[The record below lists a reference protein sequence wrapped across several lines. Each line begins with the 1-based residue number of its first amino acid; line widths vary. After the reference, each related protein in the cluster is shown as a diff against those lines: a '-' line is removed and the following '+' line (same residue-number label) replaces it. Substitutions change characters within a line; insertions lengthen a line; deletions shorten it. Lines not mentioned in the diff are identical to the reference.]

1 MKILIV
7 ENPRP
12 LTMEHYN
19 DVANAPLSAS
29 LNSGYALAIAGRAGW
44 EGAYLDLSDC
54 RDDEAVMAE
63 MILSEQADMI
73 LIHWVYAWGNEHV
86 LRNVLHILE
95 KDRRSAI
102 GAFGM
107 FPSFAYRPLSDF
119 APQLDFILVG
129 EFEATLDELLS
140 NYSLKRNISS
150 MPGLY
155 RAGGELVRREL
166 IADLSIL
173 PIPDDTGTNC
183 RYPTMNIAA
192 GRGCYGDCSFC
203 FINRYYGCGRRR
215 ERSVASFLH
224 ELEER
229 LKRRPVN
236 SIYFVDPTFI
246 GRDENQSGRVL
257 EISSILKCK
266 GLPFGF
272 ETRVDTIDEELI
284 GKLAKNGASSVF
296 LGIESGS
303 EAALKR
309 INKRISLNQIKGA
322 VRAVQDSGIF
332 LSVGFIMFE
341 PDSTLSELVDNYR
354 LLEELGLLK
363 HHDQTVNMLYH
374 SQIVLYGSGAWFRFA
389 ELGRLIQD
397 ERLPFEAGYRFLHA
411 DVARVCRAMRALSC
425 EYFRLMDHLYRTQGI
440 AGSDQF
446 ACCHARTPP
455 GVDGDRLNLTLK
467 ESFLAFVR
475 QAGRLGVKQFK
486 NLELKF
492 LDELRSCFPV

>member
-1 MKILIV
+1 MKILII

-44 EGAYLDLSDC
+44 DGAYLDLSDC
-54 RDDEAVMAE
+54 RDDETVMAE
-63 MILSEQADMI
+63 MILAEQVDMI
-73 LIHWVYAWGNEHV
+73 LIHWVYAWGKEHV
-86 LRNVLHILE
+86 MRNVLHILG
-95 KDRRSAI
+95 KDRRAAI
-102 GAFGM
+102 GAFGL

-119 APQLDFILVG
+119 APRLDFILVG
-129 EFEATLDELLS
+129 EFESTLDDLLS
-140 NYSLKRNISS
+140 NYLSKRTIIS

-155 RAGGELVRREL
+155 RAGGEFVRREL
-166 IADLSIL
+166 IHDLSLL
-173 PIPDDTGTNC
+173 PIPEDTGTNC
-183 RYPTMNIAA
+183 RYPTINIAT

-203 FINRYYGCGRRR
+203 FINRYYGCSRRR
-215 ERSVASFLH
+215 ERSVASFIL

-246 GRDENQSGRVL
+246 GRDEKQSGRVL

-272 ETRVDTIDEELI
+272 ETRVDTFDEKLI
-284 GKLAKNGASSVF
+284 GKLADNGASSVF
-296 LGIESGS
+296 LGIESGC
-303 EAALKR
+303 ETTLKR
-309 INKRISLNQIKGA
+309 INKRISLNQIIRS

-341 PDSTLSELVDNYR
+341 PDSSLSELVENYS
-354 LLEELGLLK
+354 LLDELGLLQ

-389 ELGRLIQD
+389 EQGRLIED
-397 ERLPFEAGYRFLHA
+397 ERLPFEAGYSFLNT
-411 DVARVCRAMRALSC
+411 DVAMVCHGMRTLSC
-425 EYFRLMDHLYRTQGI
+425 EYFRLMDNQYRKQGI
-440 AGSDQF
+440 ASNDQF
-446 ACCHARTPP
+446 ACCHTRTPP
-455 GVDGDRLNLTLK
+455 GVDGDNLNRILK
-467 ESFLAFVR
+467 ESFQTFVR
-475 QAGRLGVKQFK
+475 QAGMHDRKQFSR
-486 NLELKF
+486 LERMY
-492 LDELRSCFPV
+492 LDDLRACFPV

>member
-44 EGAYLDLSDC
+44 DGAYLDLSDC
-54 RDDEAVMAE
+54 RDDETSMAE
-63 MILSEQADMI
+63 MILAEQADMI

-86 LRNVLHILE
+86 QRNILQILE
-95 KDRRSAI
+95 KDRRAAI
-102 GAFGM
+102 GAFGL
-107 FPSFAYRPLSDF
+107 FPSFAYQPLSDF

-140 NYSLKRNISS
+140 NYPAKRTIVS

-155 RAGGELVRREL
+155 RSCSEFVRREL
-166 IADLSIL
+166 IPDLSSL
-173 PIPDDTGTNC
+173 PVPDDTGTNC
-183 RYPTMNIAA
+183 KYPTMNIAT
-192 GRGCYGDCSFC
+192 GRGCYGDCGFC
-203 FINRYYGCGRRR
+203 FINRYYGCSRRR
-215 ERSVASFLH
+215 ERSIASFAH
-224 ELEER
+224 ELENR

-246 GRDENQSGRVL
+246 GRDEKQTGRVL
-257 EISSILKCK
+257 EISSILKYN

-272 ETRVDTIDEELI
+272 ETRVDTIDQELI
-284 GKLAKNGASSVF
+284 GKLADNGASSVF
-296 LGIESGS
+296 LGIESGC
-303 EAALKR
+303 EATLKR
-309 INKRISLNQIKGA
+309 INKRISRDQIKGA
-322 VRAVQDSGIF
+322 VRSVLDSGIF

-341 PDSTLSELVDNYR
+341 PDSTMSELVENYG
-354 LLEELGLLK
+354 LLEELGLLM

-374 SQIVLYGSGAWFRFA
+374 SQIVLYGSRAWFGFA
-389 ELGRLIQD
+389 DQGRLILD

-411 DVARVCRAMRALSC
+411 DVARVCHAMRTLSR
-425 EYFRLMDHLYRTQGI
+425 EYFRMMDRLYRTQGI
-440 AGSDQF
+440 ASSDQF

-455 GVDGDRLNLTLK
+455 GVDGDKLNRTLK
-467 ESFLAFVR
+467 EAFQAFLR
-475 QAGRLGVKQFK
+475 QAGMRDVRQF
-486 NLELKF
+486 NALERMF
-492 LDELRSCFPV
+492 LDELRSCFQR